1 MSKTLVIVE
10 SPAKA
15 KTISKYLGS
24 DYVVKSSVG
33 HIRDLP
39 KGKSKKPTQR
49 NTIPKD
55 LPEDEKRL
63 LRAANKRNALIRK
76 MGVDPDKNWEIVW
89 QVSEEKAK
97 VVKELKA
104 AAKKV
109 DSVFLATDLD
119 REGEAIAWHLKE
131 TLGPKKYD
139 YSRIRFNQITK
150 DAITQAINDPKE
162 IDLNLV
168 EAYQARRALDR
179 VVGYELSPLL
189 WEKIARSLSA
199 GRVQSVALRLLVERE
214 HEIQK
219 FKPEEFWEISFTAK
233 QESDDLEISFSLNR
247 SKNSPLLGSE
257 EAKKIETLIQ
267 DNQLSINEISQKP
280 VKVKPKAPFITSTL
294 QQAAS
299 TKLGFNVKR
308 TMRVAQNLYAAGF
321 ITYMRTDAP
330 ALSKESIADA
340 RMYISSNYGDKYLTN
355 APRIY
360 SSNEN
365 AQEAHE
371 AIRPTNA
378 STLAALLPSSK
389 EIKEDEKRLYD
400 LIWQQ
405 FISSQLP
412 DAEYLATN
420 AKIKLDEYIF
430 SASGREVIFD
440 GYTKALNSKKD
451 EQSSPILPNLTQGQK
466 LNLQGIENK
475 QKYTKP
481 PSRFSEAALVKEL
494 EKKGIGRPSTY
505 ASIIS
510 TIQDRG
516 YVDIENRRFF
526 VKKIGMIVSDRL
538 VTSFHDLMDY
548 NFTAK
553 FEDQLEKIA
562 MGEMQWKEVLNNYY
576 DAFKSDL
583 LEAFEEDGMRPN
595 PPTLTNIACPDCKI
609 KNKSNKL
616 RITNGSSGT
625 FLGCEAYNYEGDE
638 QCKKTLNLIHGDEA
652 VSIDDQEEAE
662 HLILKHRCPK
672 CDTSMDNY
680 LLDENHKL
688 HICSNNPDCDGFEV
702 EEGAFKIKGYD
713 GPILSCHKCGSEM
726 QLKTGR
732 FGKYFG
738 CMNDNCGT
746 TRALQ
751 RNGEPK
757 PIVMEPISTSIACS
771 KFEDIYLLRDSM
783 KGLFLAASKY
793 PKNRETRAPS
803 VEEFNEAVSEATLL
817 DACKYLED
825 QGKHTHLL
833 DAPKNDGKGNPYIIR
848 YNKVEDTHYLAS
860 EKDGKKTGN
869 TATHNG
875 EQWIEV
881 SK

>member
-24 DYVVKSSVG
+24 EYIVKSSVG

-39 KGKSKKPTQR
+39 KGKSKKPSQR
-49 NTIPKD
+49 NIIPKD
-55 LPEDEKRL
+55 LPEDEKRRL
-63 LRAANKRNALIRK
+63 KQINERKRLIRR
-76 MGVDPDKNWEIVW
+76 MGIDPDNGWTANYEIIP
-89 QVSEEKAK
+89 EKEK
-97 VVKELKA
+97 VIKELKK
-104 AAKKV
+104 AAK
-109 DSVFLATDLD
+109 SVESIFLATDLD

-131 TLGPKKYD
+131 ALGADKFN
-139 YSRIRFNQITK
+139 YSRVRFNQITK
-150 DAITQAINDPKE
+150 DAILESFEDPKD
-162 IDLNLV
+162 IDSSLV
-168 EAYQARRALDR
+168 EAQQARRFLDR
-179 VVGYELSPLL
+179 VVGFELSPLL
-189 WEKIARSLSA
+189 WAKIARNLSA

-214 HEIQK
+214 HSIQK
-219 FKPEEFWEISFTAK
+219 FKPEEFWEISFQAENEEK
-233 QESDDLEISFSLNR
+233 NQIEFNLNR
-247 SKNSPLLGSE
+247 KKSDQLLQAE
-257 EAKKIETLIQ
+257 EAKKIEELINSS
-267 DNQLSINEISQKP
+267 DLIVNEVNQKP
-280 VKVKPKAPFITSTL
+280 VKSKPKPPFITSTL

-308 TMRVAQNLYAAGF
+308 TMRCAQKLYENGL

-330 ALSKESIADA
+330 ALSPESIKDA
-340 RMYISSNYGDKYLTN
+340 RMYIKTNLGEKYLTN

-378 STLAALLPSSK
+378 STKSDSLISSSD
-389 EIKEDEKRLYD
+389 EEKRLYE

-405 FISSQLP
+405 FIGSQLP

-420 AKIKLDEYIF
+420 AKIQLDEYIF
-430 SASGREVIFD
+430 SATGREVVFD
-440 GYTKALNSKKD
+440 GFTRVVKAKSDDKD
-451 EQSSPILPNLTQGQK
+451 SNILPPLEVSQQLILKDTD
-466 LNLQGIENK
+466 NK

-481 PSRFSEAALVKEL
+481 PARFSEAALVKEL

-505 ASIIS
+505 ANIIS

-516 YVDIENRRFF
+516 YVEIQNRRFF
-526 VKKIGMIVSDRL
+526 VKKIGMIVTDRL
-538 VTSFHDLMDY
+538 VSSFDDIMDY
-548 NFTAK
+548 SFTAN
-553 FEDQLEKIA
+553 FEDQLDRIA
-562 MGEMQWKEVLNNYY
+562 NGELNWKEVLNSYY
-576 DAFKSDL
+576 SAFQDDL
-583 LEAFEEDGMRPN
+583 SIAMDEENGMSPN
-595 PPTLTNIACPDCKI
+595 LPTMTNINCPECKI
-609 KNKSNKL
+609 NKL
-616 RITNGSSGT
+616 TIRNASNGV
-625 FLGCEAYNYEGDE
+625 FLGCAGYSLPAEM
-638 QCKKTLNLIHGDEA
+638 QCKKTLNLISGDEA

-662 HLILKHRCPK
+662 NLVTKRRCPK
-672 CDTSMDNY
+672 CDISMDNY

-688 HICSNNPDCDGFEV
+688 HVCSNNPDCDGFEV

-713 GPILSCHKCGSEM
+713 GPTLSCHKCGSEM

-757 PIVMEPISTSIACS
+757 PIVMEPIITKIPCT
-771 KFEDIYLLRDSM
+771 KFEDFYLLRDSM

-803 VEEFNEAVSEATLL
+803 VEEFFEAASKQVLS

-825 QGKHTHLL
+825 PNKHLHLL
-833 DAPKNDGKGNPYIIR
+833 SAPKNDPEGNPYVIR

-869 TATHNG
+869 TASHDG
-875 EQWIEV
+875 LKWIEV